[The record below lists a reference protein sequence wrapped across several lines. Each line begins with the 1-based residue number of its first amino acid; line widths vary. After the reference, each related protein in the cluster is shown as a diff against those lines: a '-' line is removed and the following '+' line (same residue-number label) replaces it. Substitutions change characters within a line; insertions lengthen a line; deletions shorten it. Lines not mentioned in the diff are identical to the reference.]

1 MGKVL
6 PCAGSKRIT
15 PTSGSAAGM
24 RPEHRGARVLF
35 VEDLASLVLWL
46 LATVLSVNALFLMFI
61 FYRRLGRKRY
71 YEEKDSAR
79 SRYSRVVSE
88 FVDNEISV
96 ERAVALLE
104 EAKSQAE
111 RDAVQEMLLAQEDDN
126 NAERISQVFFGL
138 GYVERWAAQVFA
150 RGRARSLVQRSMKR
164 EKTPISTGVKR
175 TLFTPIRRMRMFAV
189 PRAVAL
195 EALGRLAPDYAQVF
209 VAEALHDPAPE
220 VRRVAIA
227 AMGRSRH
234 PIAIPLLF
242 DELLKAVEMNN
253 EVSLRSTKS
262 ALVCYTM
269 DDLDHFVPHMTHP
282 NRRMRFFVV
291 DTVREIC
298 NKACR
303 HTLLNKND
311 FPQALYEAFLD
322 SAVKDEFPDVRARAG
337 AVIKHFRDKRAVQAL
352 RALLSDEND
361 FVRLHSVRACQD
373 RYYSELVP
381 DMIRRLSDTRWR
393 VREAA
398 VKALAAF
405 GASGSNEL
413 YKYFVAT
420 KDQYVSEQ
428 ITEEIQRS
436 GLTADIVAALAHGG
450 EDRDLAMAVAKKMV
464 LMGKASLLTAAA
476 AGLVE
481 PEPRILLMDA
491 LMLAPTE
498 QFLTVLETI
507 ANNDGGP
514 VGDKARSLISAAEE
528 RTMAAGQA

>member
-1 MGKVL
+1 L
-6 PCAGSKRIT
+6 
-15 PTSGSAAGM
+15 
-24 RPEHRGARVLF
+24 LF
-35 VEDLASLVLWL
+35 IEDLASLVLWL
-46 LATVLSVNALFLMFI
+46 LATVLSVNLLFLMFI

-71 YEEKDSAR
+71 YEDKDSAR
-79 SRYSRVVSE
+79 SRYTRVVSE

-96 ERAVALLE
+96 DRAVALLQ
-104 EAKSQAE
+104 EATSKAE
-111 RDAVQEMLLAQEDDN
+111 HDAVQEMLLAQEDAN
-126 NAERISQVFFGL
+126 NAERISQVFYGL
-138 GYVERWAAQVFA
+138 GYVDRWAKQAFG
-150 RGRARSLVQRSMKR
+150 RGRSKALLERSMKR
-164 EKTPISTGVKR
+164 EKAAISTTVKQS
-175 TLFTPIRRMRMFAV
+175 LLTPIRRMRMLAV
-189 PRAVAL
+189 PRSVAL

-227 AMGRSRH
+227 AMGRNRH
-234 PIAIPLLF
+234 PAAIPLLF

-269 DDLDHFVPHMTHP
+269 EDLHHFVPYLTHP
-282 NRRMRFFVV
+282 NRRMRFFLV
-291 DTVREIC
+291 DTIREIC
-298 NKACR
+298 SKAAR
-303 HTLLNKND
+303 HMLLNKND
-311 FPQALYEAFLD
+311 FPQELYDGFLD
-322 SAVKDEFPDVRARAG
+322 TAIKDEFADVRARSG
-337 AVIKHFRDKRAVQAL
+337 AVIKHFRDKRAMQAL

-373 RYYSELVP
+373 RFYADLVP
-381 DMIRRLSDTRWR
+381 DMIGRLSDTRWR

-413 YKYFVAT
+413 YRYFIAT
-420 KDQYVSEQ
+420 RDQYVSEQ

-436 GLTADIVAALAHGG
+436 GLTADLVAALAHGG

-464 LMGKASLLTAAA
+464 LMGKSSLLTAAA
-476 AGLVE
+476 AGLTQ
-481 PEPRILLMDA
+481 PEPRILLMEA

-498 QFLTVLETI
+498 QFLGVLETI

-514 VGDKARSLISAAEE
+514 VGDKARSLLQAAEQS
-528 RTMAAGQA
+528 AGVTAGGGA